1 MDYSSRKLQCMNGI
15 SLSRL
20 WKTEN
25 HKETIAR
32 EVQNCPDQRIGSGL
46 YLFVKGA
53 QEVGRAGGPHPFGH
67 RGKPSHIDEQ
77 DNCVL
82 RRTTTQRVRL
92 GGDGFEQAR

>member
-25 HKETIAR
+25 HKETIAG
-32 EVQNCPDQRIGSGL
+32 EVQNCPAQRIGSGL

-53 QEVGRAGGPHPFGH
+53 QEVGRAGGPDTFGH
-67 RGKPSHIDEQ
+67 RGKPGYVNEQ
-77 DNCVL
+77 DDGLL
-82 RRTTTQRVRL
+82 RRTTAQLVSL
-92 GGDGFEQAR
+92 GGDGFDQAR